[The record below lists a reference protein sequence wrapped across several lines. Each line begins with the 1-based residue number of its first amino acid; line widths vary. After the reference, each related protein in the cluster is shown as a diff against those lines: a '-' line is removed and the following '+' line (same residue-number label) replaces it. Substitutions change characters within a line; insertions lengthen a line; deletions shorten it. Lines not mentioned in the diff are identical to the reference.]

1 MPRFIRH
8 GVIYLNFDQVVRAQV
23 GQNMTGRKT
32 VRLFDTAGMRL
43 VRCPKRHSFG
53 PSRFLPLRNR
63 SQRDDPG

>member
-32 VRLFDTAGMRL
+32 VKLFDNGGHEIGEMPEEA
-43 VRCPKRHSFG
+43 
-53 PSRFLPLRNR
+53 FLRAVEILT
-63 SQRDDPG
+63 SKE